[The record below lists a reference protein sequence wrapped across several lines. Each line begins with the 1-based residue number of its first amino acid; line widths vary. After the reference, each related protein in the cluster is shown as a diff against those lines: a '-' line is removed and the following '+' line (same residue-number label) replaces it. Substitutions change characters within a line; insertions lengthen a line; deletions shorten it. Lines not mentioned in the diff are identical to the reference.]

1 MGGFMIEGPEL
12 MPAFLLLQSAPGGG
26 ANPVLN
32 FLPIILIFGIFYFL
46 LLRPMQKQRKE
57 QQQLLSSLQAGQVVQ
72 TTGGIIG
79 TIVALTDD
87 TVTLRVRPDNVKLL
101 FARNTV
107 TGIVPEE
114 TK

>member
-12 MPAFLLLQSAPGGG
+12 IPAFLLLQNAPGGG

-57 QQQLLSSLQAGQVVQ
+57 QQQLLSSLQTGQVVQ

-79 TIVALTDD
+79 AIVALTGD

-101 FARNTV
+101 FARSAV

-114 TK
+114 MK